1 MNPARFKSKLLK
13 LISHVELINR
23 THMPSRQ
30 PAEQNIP
37 TSWPVKDFGVQ
48 DTFIKTCRKKV
59 ERIAEDD
66 LFVDG
71 QFMSEEDMVSENMK
85 EYLRLNSSKPGP
97 SYQLKLTN
105 IVKIKLLSYSMH
117 AETKN
122 NHVSKT
128 QFMLLQVGQM
138 FEFNQCHTKDPYQCH
153 QSGMWKTRRLD
164 QAARRHVKSI
174 TVGNQIWY
182 RLLWTHF
189 SPHLASFLR
198 YGPQAGQVWEARQDL
213 LGRDQDRREK
223 VAAKL
228 HVGACVRCAVS
239 VRNFGM

>member
-1 MNPARFKSKLLK
+1 MVVDGKSFWDCLKNPVATRTILYHMSPLQLSLYHFMNPARFKSKLSN

-23 THMPSRQ
+23 TRMPSRQ

-48 DTFIKTCRKKV
+48 DTFIKTCRRKV

-71 QFMSEEDMVSENMK
+71 QFMSEQDMVSENMK

-105 IVKIKLLSYSMH
+105 IVKIKLLTYSTH

-128 QFMLLQVGQM
+128 QFMLLQI
-138 FEFNQCHTKDPYQCH
+138 
-153 QSGMWKTRRLD
+153 RL
-164 QAARRHVKSI
+164 HMI
-174 TVGNQIWY
+174 TGW
-182 RLLWTHF
+182 
-189 SPHLASFLR
+189 SD
-198 YGPQAGQVWEARQDL
+198 VWI
-213 LGRDQDRREK
+213 
-223 VAAKL
+223 
-228 HVGACVRCAVS
+228 
-239 VRNFGM
+239 

>member
-1 MNPARFKSKLLK
+1 M
-13 LISHVELINR
+13 
-23 THMPSRQ
+23 
-30 PAEQNIP
+30 
-37 TSWPVKDFGVQ
+37 Q
-48 DTFIKTCRKKV
+48 DAFIKTCRKKV

-105 IVKIKLLSYSMH
+105 IVKIKLLTYSMH

-153 QSGMWKTRRLD
+153 QSGM
-164 QAARRHVKSI
+164 
-174 TVGNQIWY
+174 
-182 RLLWTHF
+182 
-189 SPHLASFLR
+189 
-198 YGPQAGQVWEARQDL
+198 
-213 LGRDQDRREK
+213 
-223 VAAKL
+223 
-228 HVGACVRCAVS
+228 
-239 VRNFGM
+239 

>member
-1 MNPARFKSKLLK
+1 M
-13 LISHVELINR
+13 
-23 THMPSRQ
+23 
-30 PAEQNIP
+30 
-37 TSWPVKDFGVQ
+37 Q

-105 IVKIKLLSYSMH
+105 IVKIKLLTYSMH

-153 QSGMWKTRRLD
+153 QSGM
-164 QAARRHVKSI
+164 
-174 TVGNQIWY
+174 
-182 RLLWTHF
+182 
-189 SPHLASFLR
+189 
-198 YGPQAGQVWEARQDL
+198 
-213 LGRDQDRREK
+213 
-223 VAAKL
+223 
-228 HVGACVRCAVS
+228 
-239 VRNFGM
+239 